1 MRWGNT
7 PWHLAI
13 SPGYLG
19 CMNLAKISNNSLAA
33 VASLT
38 AVASLGAVL
47 VALAACSEEPK
58 SEIKTLETV
67 KAQGAVDAYDSS
79 GSKASKLQAE
89 KAFVALEREIKE
101 LEIRVNATTGDKR
114 AEAAGKLAQLRKRE
128 SEIRSDFNEAKF
140 NALIQDIKDSV
151 R

>member
-7 PWHLAI
+7 PWLLII
-13 SPGYLG
+13 SRSYLG
-19 CMNLAKISNNSLAA
+19 RMNLAKISNNSLAA
-33 VASLT
+33 VASL
-38 AVASLGAVL
+38 GAVL
-47 VALAACSEEPK
+47 VSLAACSEKPK

-79 GSKASKLQAE
+79 GSKASKQQVE
-89 KAFVALEREIKE
+89 KAFLALGQEIKE
-101 LEIRVNATTGDKR
+101 LEIRINATTGDRR
-114 AEAAGKLAQLRKRE
+114 AEAADKLEQLKKRE
-128 SEIRSDFNEAKF
+128 SEIRWDFNEAKV